1 MLLKNLVKIATTWRK
16 SAGVIVRKETRKLTG
31 FNLSQASQRLP
42 AEDLIEA
49 YLVGFIEGDGSLT
62 VTKNGLYIKYELE
75 IESSIK
81 DVKLLYKIKKL
92 LGVGVISFRKGEN
105 GTKRVFFRIRNK
117 DHLKKII
124 LPLFDLYP
132 MLSNKQ
138 HDYVFF
144 LKNV

>member
-92 LGVGVISFRKGEN
+92 LGVGVISFRKREN

-144 LKNV
+144 